1 MFKQLGLIGCG
12 LMGSSFALALQRAG
26 LVERVTGFSPSPDS
40 TAMALQMGVIDKV
53 AASAALA
60 VEGADLVL
68 LAVPVSAT
76 PSTLQAIA
84 QVIHKDTLVM
94 DVGSTKGDVVLAA
107 RNSLG
112 ALLPCFVPA
121 HPICGKE
128 VSGVQNADVD
138 LYKGKKV
145 ILTPLPET
153 APAQVALARQLWQA
167 LGSHVSQMSPEA
179 HDAAYAAVSH
189 LPHLLAFA
197 MMHSLQGQDQGEQ
210 YMALAGSGF
219 RDFTRIAASEP
230 AMWRDILLANRDE
243 LLAQSRLFQQ
253 SLQALEQLITA
264 GDAAQLHSA
273 ITQASQAR
281 TRWARSSD
289 PSSPHQD

>member
-1 MFKQLGLIGCG
+1 
-12 LMGSSFALALQRAG
+12 
-26 LVERVTGFSPSPDS
+26 
-40 TAMALQMGVIDKV
+40 MGVIDKV
-53 AASAALA
+53 AASAELA
-60 VEGADLVL
+60 AERADLVL

-76 PSTLQAIA
+76 QSTLQAIA

-107 RNSLG
+107 RNGLG
-112 ALLPCFVPA
+112 TLLPCFVPA

-128 VSGVQNADVD
+128 LSGVRNAEAG
-138 LYKGKKV
+138 LYAGKKV

-153 APAQVALARQLWQA
+153 APAQLMLARQLWTA
-167 LGSHVSQMSPEA
+167 LGSHVREMPA
-179 HDAAYAAVSH
+179 DVHDAAYAAVSH

-197 MMHSLQGQDQGEQ
+197 MMNSLHGQDQGEQ
-210 YMALAGSGF
+210 FMALAGSGF

-243 LLAQSRLFQQ
+243 LLAQSRHFQD
-253 SLQALEQLITA
+253 SLQALERLITA
-264 GDAAQLHSA
+264 GDAPQLHSA
-273 ITQASQAR
+273 ITQASEAR
-281 TRWARSSD
+281 TRWAQSSD

>member
-12 LMGSSFALALQRAG
+12 LMGSSFALALKRAG
-26 LVERVTGFSPSPDS
+26 LVKRVSGFSPSPGT
-40 TAMALQMGVIDKV
+40 TALALKMGVIDSV
-53 AASAALA
+53 ATSAAEA
-60 VEGADLVL
+60 ATGADLVL
-68 LAVPVSAT
+68 LAVPVAAT
-76 PSTLQAIA
+76 RATLQAIA
-84 QVIHKDTLVM
+84 AVIDSGALVM
-94 DVGSTKGDVVLAA
+94 DVGSTKQDVVLVA
-107 RNSLG
+107 RETLG
-112 ALLPCFVPA
+112 LRLPCFVPA

-128 VSGVQNADVD
+128 LSGVQNADID
-138 LYKGKKV
+138 LYTGKKV
-145 ILTPLPET
+145 ILTPLAET

-167 LGSHVSQMSPEA
+167 LGSHVSQMDPAE

-243 LLAQSRLFQQ
+243 LLAQSHLFQQ
-253 SLQALEQLITA
+253 SLQALEQLISA

-281 TRWARSSD
+281 TRWAQSSD

>member
-1 MFKQLGLIGCG
+1 MFKQLSLIGCG

-26 LVERVTGFSPSPDS
+26 LVEHVTGFSPSPAS
-40 TAMALQMGVIDKV
+40 TEMALQMGVIDKV
-53 AASAALA
+53 AASAALSA
-60 VEGADLVL
+60 QGADLVL

-76 PSTLQAIA
+76 QSTLQAIA
-84 QVIHKDTLVM
+84 KVIHKDTLVM
-94 DVGSTKGDVVLAA
+94 DVGSTKGNVVLAA
-107 RNSLG
+107 RASLG
-112 ALLPCFVPA
+112 ERLPCFVPA

-128 VSGVQNADVD
+128 LSGVQNAEAG
-138 LYKGKKV
+138 LYEGKKV

-153 APAQVALARQLWQA
+153 APAQLLRARQVWTA
-167 LGSHVSQMSPEA
+167 LGSHVSEMAADA

-243 LLAQSRLFQQ
+243 LLAQSHLFQQ
-253 SLQALEQLITA
+253 SLQALEQMIIT
-264 GDAAQLHSA
+264 GDASQLYSA
-273 ITQASQAR
+273 IAQVSQ
-281 TRWARSSD
+281 TRALWPHS
-289 PSSPHQD
+289 PSSVTPD

>member
-26 LVERVTGFSPSPDS
+26 LVERVTGFSPSPAS
-40 TAMALQMGVIDKV
+40 TAMAMQMGVIDKV
-53 AASAALA
+53 AASAELA
-60 VEGADLVL
+60 AERADLVL

-76 PSTLQAIA
+76 QSTLQAIA

-107 RNSLG
+107 RNGLG
-112 ALLPCFVPA
+112 TLLPCFVPA

-128 VSGVQNADVD
+128 LSGVRNAEAG
-138 LYKGKKV
+138 LYAGKKV

-153 APAQVALARQLWQA
+153 APAQLMLARQLWTA
-167 LGSHVSQMSPEA
+167 LGSHVREMPA
-179 HDAAYAAVSH
+179 DVHDAAYAAVSH

-197 MMHSLQGQDQGEQ
+197 MMNSLHGQDQGEQ
-210 YMALAGSGF
+210 FMALAGSGF

-243 LLAQSRLFQQ
+243 LLAQSRHFQD
-253 SLQALEQLITA
+253 SLQALERLITA
-264 GDAAQLHSA
+264 GDAPQLHSA
-273 ITQASQAR
+273 ITQASEAR
-281 TRWARSSD
+281 TRWAQSSD

>member
-26 LVERVTGFSPSPDS
+26 LVERVTGFSPSPSS

-112 ALLPCFVPA
+112 TLLPCFVPA

-128 VSGVQNADVD
+128 LSGVKNADVD
-138 LYKGKKV
+138 LYTGKKV

-243 LLAQSRLFQQ
+243 LLAQSHLFQQ
-253 SLQALEQLITA
+253 SLQALEQLISA

-281 TRWARSSD
+281 TRWAQSSD

>member
-1 MFKQLGLIGCG
+1 
-12 LMGSSFALALQRAG
+12 
-26 LVERVTGFSPSPDS
+26 
-40 TAMALQMGVIDKV
+40 
-53 AASAALA
+53 
-60 VEGADLVL
+60 
-68 LAVPVSAT
+68 VSAT
-76 PSTLQAIA
+76 QSTLQAIA
-84 QVIHKDTLVM
+84 QVIHQDTLVM

-112 ALLPCFVPA
+112 TLLPCFVPA

-128 VSGVQNADVD
+128 LSGVRNAEAG
-138 LYKGKKV
+138 LYAGKKV

-153 APAQVALARQLWQA
+153 APAQLMLARQLWTA
-167 LGSHVSQMSPEA
+167 LGSHVSEMPA
-179 HDAAYAAVSH
+179 DVHDAAYAAVSH

-197 MMHSLQGQDQGEQ
+197 MMNSLHGQDQGEQ
-210 YMALAGSGF
+210 FIALAGSGF

-243 LLAQSRLFQQ
+243 LLAQSRHFQH
-253 SLQALEQLITA
+253 SLQALERLITA
-264 GDAAQLHSA
+264 GDATQLHSA

-281 TRWARSSD
+281 TRWAQSSD

>member
-26 LVERVTGFSPSPDS
+26 LVERVTGFSPSPAT
-40 TAMALQMGVIDKV
+40 TALALQMGVIDKV
-53 AASAALA
+53 TASAALA

-128 VSGVQNADVD
+128 VSGVKNADVD

-243 LLAQSRLFQQ
+243 LLAQSHLFQQ
-253 SLQALEQLITA
+253 SLQALEKLITA

-273 ITQASQAR
+273 IAQASQSR
-281 TRWARSSD
+281 TRWAQSSG

>member
-26 LVERVTGFSPSPDS
+26 LVERVTGFSPSPAS
-40 TAMALQMGVIDKV
+40 TGMALQMGVIDKV
-53 AASAALA
+53 AASAAQA
-60 VEGADLVL
+60 AEGADLVL

-76 PSTLQAIA
+76 QSTLQAIA
-84 QVIHKDTLVM
+84 KVIHKDTLVM
-94 DVGSTKGDVVLAA
+94 DVGSTKGDVVLTA
-107 RNSLG
+107 RASLG
-112 ALLPCFVPA
+112 EHLPCFVPA

-128 VSGVQNADVD
+128 LSGVQNAEAG
-138 LYKGKKV
+138 LYEGKKV

-153 APAQVALARQLWQA
+153 APAQLLRARQVWTA
-167 LGSHVSQMSPEA
+167 LGSHVSEMAADA

-197 MMHSLQGQDQGEQ
+197 MMNSLQGQDQGEQ
-210 YMALAGSGF
+210 FMALAGSGF

-243 LLAQSRLFQQ
+243 LLAQSHLFQQ
-253 SLQALEQLITA
+253 SLQALEKLITA
-264 GDAAQLHSA
+264 SDAAQLHSA

-281 TRWARSSD
+281 TRWAQSSD
-289 PSSPHQD
+289 PSSTHQD

>member
-26 LVERVTGFSPSPDS
+26 LVERVTGFSPSPAS

-128 VSGVQNADVD
+128 VSGVRNAEAG
-138 LYKGKKV
+138 LYAGKKV

>member
-1 MFKQLGLIGCG
+1 MFKQLSLIGCG
-12 LMGSSFALALQRAG
+12 LMGSSFALAIQRAG
-26 LVERVTGFSPSPDS
+26 LVEHVTGFSPSPAS
-40 TAMALQMGVIDKV
+40 TEMALQMGVIDKV

-60 VEGADLVL
+60 AQGADLVL

-76 PSTLQAIA
+76 QSTLQAIA
-84 QVIHKDTLVM
+84 KVIHKDTLVM

-107 RNSLG
+107 RNGLG
-112 ALLPCFVPA
+112 TLLPCFVPA

-128 VSGVQNADVD
+128 LSGVRNAEAD
-138 LYKGKKV
+138 LYAGKKV

-153 APAQVALARQLWQA
+153 APAQLMLARQLWTA
-167 LGSHVSQMSPEA
+167 LGSHVSEMSA
-179 HDAAYAAVSH
+179 DTHDAAYAAVSH

-243 LLAQSRLFQQ
+243 LLAQSHLFQQ

-264 GDAAQLHSA
+264 GDARQLHGA
-273 ITQASQAR
+273 ITEASQAR
-281 TRWARSSD
+281 TRWAQSSD

>member
-26 LVERVTGFSPSPDS
+26 LVERVTGFSPSPSS

-112 ALLPCFVPA
+112 TLLPCFVPA

-243 LLAQSRLFQQ
+243 LLAQSHLFQQ
-253 SLQALEQLITA
+253 SLQALEQLISA
-264 GDAAQLHSA
+264 GDAAQFVERRIHA
-273 ITQASQAR
+273 
-281 TRWARSSD
+281 
-289 PSSPHQD
+289 

>member
-1 MFKQLGLIGCG
+1 MFKQLSLIGCG
-12 LMGSSFALALQRAG
+12 LMGGSFALALQRAG
-26 LVERVTGFSPSPDS
+26 LVEHVTGFSPSPGS
-40 TAMALQMGVIDKV
+40 TEMALQMGVIDK
-53 AASAALA
+53 AASSAALA
-60 VEGADLVL
+60 AQGADLVL

-76 PSTLQAIA
+76 QSTLQAIA

-128 VSGVQNADVD
+128 LSGVRNAEAG
-138 LYKGKKV
+138 LYAGKKV

-153 APAQVALARQLWQA
+153 EPAQVALARQLWQA

-243 LLAQSRLFQQ
+243 LLAQSHLFQQ

-264 GDAAQLHSA
+264 GDARQLHGA
-273 ITQASQAR
+273 ITEASQAR
-281 TRWARSSD
+281 TRWAQSSD

>member
-26 LVERVTGFSPSPDS
+26 LVERVTGFSPSPAS
-40 TAMALQMGVIDKV
+40 TGMALQMGVIDKI

-60 VEGADLVL
+60 AEGADLVL

-76 PSTLQAIA
+76 QSTLQAIA
-84 QVIHKDTLVM
+84 TVIHKDTLVM
-94 DVGSTKGDVVLAA
+94 DVGSTKGDVVLTA
-107 RNSLG
+107 RASLG
-112 ALLPCFVPA
+112 DLLPCFVPA

-128 VSGVQNADVD
+128 LSGVQNAEVG
-138 LYKGKKV
+138 LYEGKKV

-153 APAQVALARQLWQA
+153 APAQLLRARQVWTA
-167 LGSHVSQMSPEA
+167 LGSHVSEMAADA

-197 MMHSLQGQDQGEQ
+197 MMNSLQGQDQGEQ

-243 LLAQSRLFQQ
+243 LLAQSHLFQQ
-253 SLQALEQLITA
+253 SLQALEQLISA

-281 TRWARSSD
+281 TRWAQSSD